1 MLRSPVINCTLIMD
15 PGLSV
20 GVAHMR
26 AGRTSRGKALGRF
39 QTQGTKLR
47 SEGIEGGARESGEG
61 DGRGDVQQFGV
72 AGGRFQAAR
81 QETREILSGE
91 QGRQRNF
98 VTPVS

>member
-1 MLRSPVINCTLIMD
+1 
-15 PGLSV
+15 
-20 GVAHMR
+20 MR

-61 DGRGDVQQFGV
+61 DGRGDGQQLGA
-72 AGGRFQAAR
+72 AGGGFQAAG

-98 VTPVS
+98 VARDLGGRWSAASLVTRTVSSMGRMPVM